1 MERFRLLRT
10 LLSFKTGFMRYNW
23 YTKNLY
29 IFNVHNFLTTV
40 HFRVNKLFSSVTPFI
55 LKVTCY
61 KKLVWIWNCSWTHSN
76 ITKTMWRAKVSFSI
90 VLMLILIWYFI
101 CITHYF
107 WTLFKCSKRL
117 FYPHFNFSKDIRE
130 FDTWKFWDLK
140 RLSKLR
146 NPVLWQQAPC
156 LAMKHLI

>member
-29 IFNVHNFLTTV
+29 MFNVHNFLTTV

-55 LKVTCY
+55 LKVTFY